1 MKSKK
6 LLILVMNSDLYPS
19 NTIVPFIKKTYLQK
33 DNINLDIG
41 QYEFPKFINDNFQA
55 TPFIFFQGGSKST
68 YFKKDTLFLPHK
80 KDTLTKKRYRKTQPE
95 RVLDCFEWI
104 IENMDFDYIYRTT
117 TTSYLNIEK
126 LYKFIQDKQENNY
139 YAAPEMFHTD
149 NETKKQI
156 KFGSGVG
163 FFLSRDL
170 VENIVK
176 NREKWD
182 FNLLDDVSLGK
193 LLIDHLDVDL
203 QQIER
208 QDFKKYPKFD
218 DIDFN
223 QFHYRF
229 RLDIWGYPRIVEP
242 LVLLSL
248 HFKIN
253 YLKSPSRLGRIKNF
267 LFDQLC
273 LLIFFISKLTYLS
286 PREAKLLS
294 KKIRKYLK
302 KFPLLRK
309 IKKILT
315 N

>member
-1 MKSKK
+1 
-6 LLILVMNSDLYPS
+6 
-19 NTIVPFIKKTYLQK
+19 
-33 DNINLDIG
+33 
-41 QYEFPKFINDNFQA
+41 
-55 TPFIFFQGGSKST
+55 
-68 YFKKDTLFLPHK
+68 
-80 KDTLTKKRYRKTQPE
+80 
-95 RVLDCFEWI
+95 
-104 IENMDFDYIYRTT
+104 
-117 TTSYLNIEK
+117 
-126 LYKFIQDKQENNY
+126 
-139 YAAPEMFHTD
+139 
-149 NETKKQI
+149 
-156 KFGSGVG
+156 
-163 FFLSRDL
+163 
-170 VENIVK
+170 
-176 NREKWD
+176 
-182 FNLLDDVSLGK
+182 
-193 LLIDHLDVDL
+193 LIDHLDVDL